1 MISGRD
7 RFITACRKAL
17 STERDILI
25 VEYTTEDLESS
36 GEIATAIADRRP
48 GILLIDIA
56 LLRESRY
63 SQLTIL
69 RYLSPG
75 TRCIMLCEQATES
88 DILDALSHGALGYLR
103 TTDIDKFLAKSVRAV
118 TAGEAWV
125 PRHITT
131 LIAERLVELSPR
143 VPNSLRVHRSTTP
156 LPFQL

>member
-1 MISGRD
+1 MN
-7 RFITACRKAL
+7 
-17 STERDILI
+17 
-25 VEYTTEDLESS
+25 

-48 GILLIDIA
+48 GILLVDIA

-88 DILDALSHGALGYLR
+88 DILDALSHGVMGYLNA
-103 TTDIDKFLAKSVRAV
+103 TDIDRFLAKSVRAV
-118 TAGEAWV
+118 STGEAWV
-125 PRHITT
+125 PRHITSS
-131 LIAERLVELSPR
+131 IAERLVGLSPR